1 MKLSTR
7 GRYAAR
13 ALLDLALQQD
23 DGPTSLKEIA
33 ARQEVSPKYLDQILS
48 QLRNAGIVRA
58 MRGSK
63 GGFSL
68 AVEPDSL
75 TLLEVI
81 TVMEGRTAIVDCVG
95 EGGACERAEECVTR
109 DVWSDVSEAI
119 DKVLGAITIGDL
131 AKRARNS
138 TNPACPR

>member
-13 ALLDLALQQD
+13 ALLDLALVEGN
-23 DGPTSLKEIA
+23 GPTSLKDIA
-33 ARQEVSPKYLDQILS
+33 ARQDVSPKYLDQILS

-68 AVEPDSL
+68 AVDPKDL
-75 TLLEVI
+75 RLLDI
-81 TVMEGRTAIVDCVG
+81 ISVMEGQTAIVDCV
-95 EGGACERAEECVTR
+95 AESDICDRSATCVTR
-109 DVWSDVSEAI
+109 DVWAEVSEAI
-119 DKVLGAITIGDL
+119 DGVLGGITLADL
-131 AKRARNS
+131 VTRFRKKAVPS
-138 TNPACPR
+138 